1 MGFCEGGT
9 LSAVGELWATDDE
22 RGWFG
27 APPGQ
32 VDWVPFRQLELRVS
46 SLPRRPRS
54 CS

>member
-1 MGFCEGGT
+1 MCFCEGGT
-9 LSAVGELWATDDE
+9 LSAVGELWVTDDE